1 MSDIFENMPKAVVL
15 LSGGLDS
22 ATCLA
27 IAKAEGFAPYALSFD
42 YQQRHS
48 SELRAACAV
57 AESIGVAAH
66 QVLAVNLRQWGG
78 SALTDDSIDV
88 PAANDEN
95 NMPVTYVPARNMIF
109 LSIAAA
115 WGEILKAH
123 HIFIGVNSVDYS
135 GYPDCRAAFIDS
147 FRRTANL
154 GTCAS
159 DEGWNWV
166 IETPLQAMSKAE
178 IIKTGTELGVDY
190 SMTVSCYDPDEKGRA
205 CGLCD
210 SRALRKAG
218 FAAAGV
224 PDPTLYQER

>member
-1 MSDIFENMPKAVVL
+1 MEKAVIL

-27 IAKAEGFAPYALSFD
+27 IARSRNFECYTLSFD
-42 YQQRHS
+42 YGQRHRC
-48 SELRAACAV
+48 ELECSANIAKALGAARHSV
-57 AESIGVAAH
+57 MTID
-66 QVLAVNLRQWGG
+66 LRQWGG

-88 PAANDEN
+88 PEAKGDNV
-95 NMPVTYVPARNMIF
+95 MPVTYVPAGNMIF
-109 LSIAAA
+109 LSFAAA
-115 WGEILKAH
+115 CGEILKAR

-147 FRRTANL
+147 FRRTADL

-178 IIKTGTELGVDY
+178 IIRTGSSLGVDY
-190 SMTVSCYDPDEKGRA
+190 SMTVSCYNPDNSGRA
-205 CGLCD
+205 CGICD
-210 SRALRKAG
+210 SCSLRKAG
-218 FAAAGV
+218 FADAGI
-224 PDPTLYQER
+224 PDPTCYQER

>member
-1 MSDIFENMPKAVVL
+1 MEKAIVL
-15 LSGGLDS
+15 LSGGVDS

-27 IAKAEGFAPYALSFD
+27 IARSRNFECYTLSFD
-42 YQQRHS
+42 YGQRHRC
-48 SELRAACAV
+48 ELECSANIAKALGAARHSV
-57 AESIGVAAH
+57 MSID
-66 QVLAVNLRQWGG
+66 LRQWGG

-88 PAANDEN
+88 LAAQGDNV
-95 NMPVTYVPARNMIF
+95 MPVTYVPARNLIF
-109 LSIAAA
+109 LSFAAA
-115 WGEILKAH
+115 WGEILKAR

-159 DEGWNWV
+159 DEGWEWV

-178 IIKTGTELGVDY
+178 IIRTGSALGVDY
-190 SMTVSCYDPDEKGRA
+190 SMTVSCYNPDSSGRA
-205 CGLCD
+205 CGICD
-210 SRALRKAG
+210 SCALRKAG

-224 PDPTLYQER
+224 PDPTSYQER

>member
-1 MSDIFENMPKAVVL
+1 MEKAIVL

-27 IAKAEGFAPYALSFD
+27 MARARGFECYTLAFD
-42 YQQRHS
+42 YGQRHRC
-48 SELRAACAV
+48 ELECSANISKALGAV
-57 AESIGVAAH
+57 KHSVMTID
-66 QVLAVNLRQWGG
+66 LRQWGG

-88 PAANDEN
+88 PPASSGHV
-95 NMPVTYVPARNMIF
+95 MPVTYVPARNMVF
-109 LSIAAA
+109 LSFAAA

-135 GYPDCRAAFIDS
+135 GYPDCRAAFIES
-147 FRRTANL
+147 FRKTANL

-159 DEGWNWV
+159 DEGWSWS

-178 IIKTGTELGVDY
+178 IIRTGTELGVDY
-190 SMTVSCYDPDEKGRA
+190 SMTVSCYNPDSAGRA
-205 CGLCD
+205 CGVCD
-210 SRALRKAG
+210 SCALRKAG

-224 PDPTLYQER
+224 ADPTLYQER

>member
-1 MSDIFENMPKAVVL
+1 MEKAVIL

-27 IAKAEGFAPYALSFD
+27 IARSRNFECYTLSFD
-42 YQQRHS
+42 YGQRHRC
-48 SELRAACAV
+48 ELECSANIAKALGAARHSV
-57 AESIGVAAH
+57 MTID
-66 QVLAVNLRQWGG
+66 LRQWGG

-88 PAANDEN
+88 PEAKGDNV
-95 NMPVTYVPARNMIF
+95 MPVTYVPARNMIF
-109 LSIAAA
+109 LSFAAA
-115 WGEILKAH
+115 WGEILKAR

-147 FRRTANL
+147 FRRTADL

-178 IIKTGTELGVDY
+178 IIRTGSSLGVDY
-190 SMTVSCYDPDEKGRA
+190 SMTVSCYNPDNSGRA
-205 CGLCD
+205 CGICD
-210 SRALRKAG
+210 SCALRKAG
-218 FAAAGV
+218 FADAGI
-224 PDPTLYQER
+224 PDPTCYQER